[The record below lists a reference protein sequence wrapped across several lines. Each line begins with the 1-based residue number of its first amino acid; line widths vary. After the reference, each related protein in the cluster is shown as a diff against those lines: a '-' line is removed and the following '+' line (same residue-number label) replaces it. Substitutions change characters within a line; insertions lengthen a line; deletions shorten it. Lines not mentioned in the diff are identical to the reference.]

1 MNIDTLKQQIEEVVG
16 VPLTLSEMDIQS
28 WHQLMEEANPVH
40 AGYIQLND
48 RFLWLWQSRSSSVQL
63 IEAEAA
69 RVTEKEAKLIMLLL
83 TAALEG
89 MKPALSTKRDDEIR
103 SIQLGEWVEERI
115 QQGELHSPVPEQLIG
130 KYRLNGT
137 MLPFLLS
144 CEMGSGHSIQFSKL
158 NKLLRSYFGGEV
170 MLATLKE
177 EWLILVSERLL
188 VDLREES
195 EEGTEAEREMLSALC
210 QGLYELIT
218 SEWGGSGFYVSVAS
232 QLITD
237 QQLTQT
243 VLILRETLKLG
254 RAFRVTEHVHLPWE
268 LQLERLVYSISDL
281 ERNRFIEESGN
292 DTSLLHDEE
301 TVTTIETFFEL
312 DCNVSETAKRL
323 YIHRNTL
330 LYRLDKFKQE
340 TGLDVRS
347 FRDAVL
353 VQLGLLLYKVTKK
366 V

>member
-16 VPLTLSEMDIQS
+16 VPLALLEMDLLS
-28 WHQLMEEANPVH
+28 WNQLMEEANH
-40 AGYIQLND
+40 THSGYIQLKD
-48 RFLWLWQSRSSSVQL
+48 RFLWLLQSRSSSVQL

-69 RVTEKEAKLIMLLL
+69 RLTDNEAKLIMLLL
-83 TAALEG
+83 NAALEG
-89 MKPALSTKRDDEIR
+89 MKPPASAKRDDETR
-103 SIQLGEWVEERI
+103 SIQLGEWIEERI
-115 QQGELHSPVPEQLIG
+115 QRGELHSSVPEQLIG
-130 KYRLNGT
+130 KSHLNGS
-137 MLPFLLS
+137 MLPFLLC
-144 CEMGSGHSIQFSKL
+144 CEMSSGHNIQFSKL

-170 MLATLKE
+170 MLAPIKE

-195 EEGTEAEREMLSALC
+195 EEGAEAEREMLSALC

-218 SEWGGSGFYVSVAS
+218 SEWGGSGFYVSVAN
-232 QLITD
+232 QLILD
-237 QQLTQT
+237 QQLVHT

-268 LQLERLVYSISDL
+268 LQLERLVYSISDM
-281 ERNRFIEESGN
+281 ERKRFIEESGN
-292 DTSLLHDEE
+292 DASLLHDEE
-301 TVTTIETFFEL
+301 TVTTLESFFEL

-353 VQLGLLLYKVTKK
+353 VQLGVLLYKVTKK